1 MDRDTLENVF
11 VTALEGG
18 SNYWYFLSDTAKKII
33 RSHIHENFDPYLS
46 TAMFKA
52 IMDHNAI
59 VPINDAEHPDE
70 ILGYLS
76 KDRIDE
82 MINKL
87 IGDDNYNWALK
98 NEMNEQGDA
107 ESSDIVFQYLVI
119 GGVEFS

>member
-18 SNYWYFLSDTAKKII
+18 SNYWYILSEPAIKII
-33 RSHIHENFDPYLS
+33 RSHVHENFDPYLS
-46 TAMFKA
+46 TAIVKA

-59 VPINDAEHPDE
+59 IPINDAENPDE

-82 MINKL
+82 MVNKL
-87 IGDDNYNWALK
+87 MADDNYSWALK

-107 ESSDIVFQYLVI
+107 ESSDIIFQYLVI